1 MKRFLLATLAL
12 LLVAAPLSASA
23 GPAEPNVVVAQGK
36 AKGSFELLGHNSL
49 NSRGMN
55 AALAVYK
62 DHAYVGSRTDAK
74 ANNANGA
81 GVLVVDVKNPKAPE
95 VVGEIGPPYEGN
107 EGETSREMRVW
118 RDQEILIVMN
128 LGSNCASYLHGCSPR
143 AVADNLRF
151 YDISG
156 KNAANPKF
164 LSEYDP
170 SVNPHEMYLWQ
181 DPKRPGRALLYLS
194 TPGGGT
200 QLLVTDISNAR
211 KGKFVEL
218 AKQPFT
224 VGDAGNDN
232 RLHSLTVTPDGN
244 RATFAYLEAGF
255 YVADTSEFARG
266 VKKPEA
272 KLLTDPKNAPRW
284 ADAVGPG
291 AHSAVPLFGT
301 DHTLVTDEVYGEA
314 LRALDSGGCPW
325 GWVRMVEHGN
335 AAKPKVV
342 AEYRLPQNDP
352 DFCTTDVPRPSSSY
366 SAHNPTVTPNLAF
379 VTWHSG
385 GLQAIDISNPKKPS
399 PAAGFVP
406 TPEPVVLQEDPALS
420 AGQDKVVMWSFPII
434 QDGLI
439 YVVDLRNGLYILEY
453 KGPHANEVSKV
464 KFLEGN
470 SNLGDAVKLG
480 RR

>member
-23 GPAEPNVVVAQGK
+23 GVAEPNVVVAQGK
-36 AKGSFELLGHNSL
+36 PKGSFELLGHSSL
-49 NSRGMN
+49 NIRGMN
-55 AALAVYK
+55 AGLAVHK
-62 DHAYVGSRTDAK
+62 NHAYVGSRTDGK
-74 ANNANGA
+74 VNNVNGA
-81 GVLVVDVKNPKAPE
+81 GVLVVDVKDPTAPE
-95 VVGEIGPPYEGN
+95 VVGEIGPPHEGN
-107 EGETSREMRVW
+107 EGETSRELRVW

-128 LGSNCASYLHGCSPR
+128 LGSNCAVYLHGCSPLT
-143 AVADNLRF
+143 VEDNLRF

-164 LSEYDP
+164 LSEYKP

-218 AKQPFT
+218 AKVPFL

-232 RLHSLTVTPDGN
+232 RLHSLTITPDGN

-255 YVADTSEFARG
+255 YIADTSDFARG
-266 VKKPEA
+266 VKKPQVR
-272 KLLTDPKNAPRW
+272 LVTDPKSAPRW
-284 ADAVGPG
+284 AEELGSG

-301 DHTLVTDEVYGEA
+301 DYSLVTDEVYGEA
-314 LRALDSGGCPW
+314 LRVLDSGGCPW
-325 GWVRMVEHGN
+325 GWVRMIDHRN
-335 AAKPKVV
+335 AVKPKVA
-342 AEYRLPQNDP
+342 AEYKLPQNDP

-366 SAHNPTVTPNLAF
+366 SAHNPTVTQNLAF

-385 GLQAIDISNPKKPS
+385 GLQAIDISNPEKPAQ
-399 PAAGFVP
+399 AAEFIP
-406 TPEPVVLQEDPALS
+406 TPELVVLQEDPVLS
-420 AGQDKVVMWSFPII
+420 AGQDKVVMWSFPVI

-439 YVVDLRNGLYILEY
+439 YVADLRNGLYILKY
-453 KGPHANEVSKV
+453 KGPFQKEVSNV
-464 KFLEGN
+464 GFLEGN
-470 SNLGDAVKLG
+470 SNLGDAVKLS

>member
-1 MKRFLLATLAL
+1 MKRFVLATLAL
-12 LLVAAPLSASA
+12 LLIAAPLSASA
-23 GPAEPNVVVAQGK
+23 GISEPNVVVAQGK
-36 AKGSFELLGHNSL
+36 AKGSFELLGHSSL
-49 NSRGMN
+49 NNRGMN
-55 AALAVYK
+55 AALAVHENY
-62 DHAYVGSRTDAK
+62 AYVGSRTDAK

-81 GVLVVDVKNPKAPE
+81 GVMVVDVSKPKSPE
-95 VVGEIGPPYEGN
+95 VVGQIGPPHEAN
-107 EGETSREMRVW
+107 EGETSRELRVW
-118 RDQEILIVMN
+118 RDEEILIVMN

-143 AVADNLRF
+143 TVDDNLRF

-156 KNAANPKF
+156 KNAASPKF
-164 LSEYDP
+164 LSEYKP

-181 DPKRPGRALLYLS
+181 DPKRSGRALLYMS

-200 QLLVTDISNAR
+200 HLLVTDISNAR

-218 AKQPFT
+218 AKQPFA
-224 VGDAGNDN
+224 VGDSGNDN

-266 VKKPEA
+266 EKKPEA
-272 KLLTDPKNAPRW
+272 KIITDPKSAPRW
-284 ADAVGPG
+284 AEAVGPG

-301 DHTLVTDEVYGEA
+301 DYTLVTDEVYGEA

-325 GWVRMVEHGN
+325 GWVRMIDHRN
-335 AAKPKVV
+335 AEKPKVV
-342 AEYRLPQNDP
+342 AEYKLPQNDP

-385 GLQAIDISNPKKPS
+385 GLQAIDISNPKKPTQ
-399 PAAGFVP
+399 AAEFVP
-406 TPEPVVLQEDPALS
+406 TPEPVVVQEDPALS
-420 AGQDKVVMWSFPII
+420 AGQDKVVMWSFPVI

-453 KGPHANEVSKV
+453 KGRHAGEVSKV
-464 KFLEGN
+464 DFLEGN

-480 RR
+480 KR